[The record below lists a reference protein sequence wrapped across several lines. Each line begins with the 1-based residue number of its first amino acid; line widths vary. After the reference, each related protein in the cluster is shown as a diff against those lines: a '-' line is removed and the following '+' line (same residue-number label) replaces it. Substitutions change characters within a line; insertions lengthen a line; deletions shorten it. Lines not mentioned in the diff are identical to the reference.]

1 MPLDQFSKCP
11 FIAQLISSPGDGGSI
26 VSTHAYSFTTAT
38 SWLLRSIAGRR
49 DFFRSLLLKS
59 RRTTKDESLPLNVAT
74 MNGRSTTR
82 CLHSRSCRFALL
94 GCRALTRHMDG
105 ELLSKSKWTELA
117 GNSTKQVSRQQ
128 SVSLDCS
135 NARTPM

>member
-1 MPLDQFSKCP
+1 MPHDQSSKFP
-11 FIAQLISSPGDGGSI
+11 FIALLISSVGDGGYI
-26 VSTHAYSFTTAT
+26 VSTRAYSFTTVT

-49 DFFRSLLLKS
+49 DSFHSPMLKS
-59 RRTTKDESLPLNVAT
+59 KRTTKEESLPLTAAT

-105 ELLSKSKWTELA
+105 ELLSKSKWMDLA
-117 GNSTKQVSRQQ
+117 GNST
-128 SVSLDCS
+128 
-135 NARTPM
+135 

>member
-11 FIAQLISSPGDGGSI
+11 FIARLTSSAGDGGSI
-26 VSTHAYSFTTAT
+26 VSIHAYSFTTAT

-49 DFFRSLLLKS
+49 DFFHSPMLKS
-59 RRTTKDESLPLNVAT
+59 KRTTKEESLPLTAAT

-82 CLHSRSCRFALL
+82 CLHLRSCRFALL
-94 GCRALTRHMDG
+94 GCHALTRHMDG
-105 ELLSKSKWTELA
+105 GLLSKSKWMELA
-117 GNSTKQVSRQQ
+117 GNSTKRVSPRH

-135 NARTPM
+135 N

>member
-1 MPLDQFSKCP
+1 MRLDQFSKSP
-11 FIAQLISSPGDGGSI
+11 FIARLTSSAGDGGSI
-26 VSTHAYSFTTAT
+26 VSIHAYSFTTAT

-49 DFFRSLLLKS
+49 DSFHSPMLKS
-59 RRTTKDESLPLNVAT
+59 RRTTKEESLPLNVAT

-105 ELLSKSKWTELA
+105 ELVSKEKWIELA
-117 GNSTKQVSRQQ
+117 GTSTKLVSRRH
-128 SVSLDCS
+128 SVSLDCL
-135 NARTPM
+135 NGRTPT

>member
-1 MPLDQFSKCP
+1 MPLDRYSKCP
-11 FIAQLISSPGDGGSI
+11 FIARLISSAGDDGYI

-49 DFFRSLLLKS
+49 GFFHSPMLKS
-59 RRTTKDESLPLNVAT
+59 RRTTKEESFPLTAAT

-105 ELLSKSKWTELA
+105 ELLWKSRLMELV
-117 GNSTKQVSRQQ
+117 GNSTKRVSHRH
-128 SVSLDCS
+128 SVSLDYS
-135 NARTPM
+135 NARTPT

>member
-11 FIAQLISSPGDGGSI
+11 FIAQLTSSAGDGGSI
-26 VSTHAYSFTTAT
+26 VSTHAYSFTTVT

-49 DFFRSLLLKS
+49 DFFRSPMLKS
-59 RRTTKDESLPLNVAT
+59 KRTTKEESLPLTAVT

-94 GCRALTRHMDG
+94 GCHALIRHMDG
-105 ELLSKSKWTELA
+105 ELLSK
-117 GNSTKQVSRQQ
+117 
-128 SVSLDCS
+128 
-135 NARTPM
+135 

>member
-11 FIAQLISSPGDGGSI
+11 FIARLISSAGDGAYI

-49 DFFRSLLLKS
+49 DFFHLPMLKS
-59 RRTTKDESLPLNVAT
+59 KRTTKAESLPLTVAT

-94 GCRALTRHMDG
+94 ACRALTRHMDG
-105 ELLSKSKWTELA
+105 ELLSK
-117 GNSTKQVSRQQ
+117 
-128 SVSLDCS
+128 
-135 NARTPM
+135 

>member
-1 MPLDQFSKCP
+1 MPLDQSSKCP
-11 FIAQLISSPGDGGSI
+11 FIAPLISLAGDGGSI
-26 VSTHAYSFTTAT
+26 VSTHAYSFTTVT
-38 SWLLRSIAGRR
+38 SWLLRFIAGRR
-49 DFFRSLLLKS
+49 DFFRSPLLKS
-59 RRTTKDESLPLNVAT
+59 RRTTKDEFLPLSVAT

-105 ELLSKSKWTELA
+105 ELLSKLKWMELA
-117 GNSTKQVSRQQ
+117 GNLTKQVSRRH

-135 NARTPM
+135 NGRTPT